1 MIRSRSVHLRL
12 LHSQCKPRNPEF
24 TLWNFEQP
32 RLNSDLKQASIEDER
47 KERGVSIMGDT
58 VILAIC
64 FPLVIVGLVS
74 VLIWGMSA
82 AGLRRTGYSQDES
95 EGNHSRTV

>member
-1 MIRSRSVHLRL
+1 
-12 LHSQCKPRNPEF
+12 
-24 TLWNFEQP
+24 
-32 RLNSDLKQASIEDER
+32 
-47 KERGVSIMGDT
+47 MGDT

-82 AGLRRTGYSQDES
+82 AGLRRTGYSQGES